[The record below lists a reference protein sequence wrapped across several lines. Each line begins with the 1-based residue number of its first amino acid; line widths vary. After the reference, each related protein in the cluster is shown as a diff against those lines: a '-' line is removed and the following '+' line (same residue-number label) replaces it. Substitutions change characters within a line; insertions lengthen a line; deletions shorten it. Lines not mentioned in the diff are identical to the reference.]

1 MKTYLDCLPCLLSHS
16 LKAARAVTDDE
27 DIHRQ
32 VLNAMAAMIPQLSLG
47 LKPPEIAQE
56 AYRLIR
62 QITGHSD
69 PFHKVKAE
77 ANADALALYPRL
89 VKIVV
94 DAEDPL
100 LTACKLAIAGN
111 SIDLGP
117 EFGQVTTESLVETAL
132 GSHIDSRDYQRFR
145 NSIGNSYRI
154 IYIGDNTGEI
164 VFDRLLI
171 EQLHKAKKLDVVF
184 VVRERPVINDAT
196 RDDALDVGMDK
207 VARIISSGSDA
218 PAAILSQCS
227 REMVELF
234 YSADMIIA
242 KGQGNY
248 EALDEETGNI
258 FFLLRAKCSIIAD
271 RLGVEIGDAVLKQN
285 NLASQASNAA

>member
-1 MKTYLDCLPCLLSHS
+1 MKTYLDCLPCLLNHS

-89 VKIVV
+89 AKIVV

-100 LTACKLAIAGN
+100 LTACKLAITGN

-117 EFGQVTTESLVETAL
+117 EFGQVTMENLVETAL
-132 GSHIDSRDYQRFR
+132 GSHIDSSDYQRFR
-145 NSIGNSYRI
+145 NSIASSYRI

-171 EQLHKAKKLDVVF
+171 EQLHKVKKLDVVF

-271 RLGVEIGDAVLKQN
+271 RLGVEIGDIVLKHN

>member
-1 MKTYLDCLPCLLSHS
+1 VKTYLDCIPCLLNHS
-16 LKAARAVTDDE
+16 LKATRAVTNDE

-56 AYRLIR
+56 TYRIIR

-89 VKIVV
+89 AKIVV

-117 EFGQVTTESLVETAL
+117 EFDQVTMESIVEIAL
-132 GSHIDSRDYQRFR
+132 GSHIDSSDYQRFGE
-145 NSIGNSYRI
+145 SINNSYRI
-154 IYIGDNTGEI
+154 MYIGDNTGEI

-171 EQLHKAKKLDVVF
+171 EQLHKARELDVVF
-184 VVRERPVINDAT
+184 VVRERPVINDVT

-234 YSADMIIA
+234 HSADMIIA

-271 RLGVEIGDAVLKQN
+271 QFGVEIGDAVLKQN
-285 NLASQASNAA
+285 NSASQAGNTA

>member
-1 MKTYLDCLPCLLSHS
+1 MKTYLDCIPCLLNHS

-117 EFGQVTTESLVETAL
+117 EFGQVTMENLVETAL
-132 GSHIDSRDYQRFR
+132 GSNIDSRDYQRFQ
-145 NSIGNSYRI
+145 NSIASSYRI

-171 EQLHKAKKLDVVF
+171 EQLHKAKKLDVFF

-227 REMVELF
+227 RKMVELF

-248 EALDEETGNI
+248 EALDEEKGNI

-271 RLGVEIGDAVLKQN
+271 RLSVEIGDAVLNHN
-285 NLASQASNAA
+285 NSASQASNTA

>member
-1 MKTYLDCLPCLLSHS
+1 MKTYLDCLPCLLNHS

-32 VLNAMAAMIPQLSLG
+32 VLNAMVAMIPKLSLG

-77 ANADALALYPRL
+77 ANADALALYPHL
-89 VKIVV
+89 AKIIV

-117 EFGQVTTESLVETAL
+117 EFGQVTMENLVETAL
-132 GSHIDSRDYQRFR
+132 GSHIDSRDYQWLR
-145 NSIGNSYRI
+145 NSIASSYRI

-171 EQLHKAKKLDVVF
+171 EQLHKVKKLDVVF

-196 RDDALDVGMDK
+196 KNDALDVGMDK

-285 NLASQASNAA
+285 NSASQASNTV